1 MSTLPNIKFSHVGLY
16 VHDLAKMEQFYRT
29 TLGLIITD
37 RGELSG
43 RELVFM
49 TRDAEE
55 HHQLVLASGRDGALD
70 AKVLNQVSFRMETL
84 SDLRDFHDLLS
95 EKKDISDLVTIN
107 HGLAWSIY
115 FKDPEGNRIEVFVNS
130 PWYVKQ
136 PIADP
141 LDLNLSDAEITR
153 QTELDYQTYPGFQP
167 RSQWQKK
174 LKNQLDV

>member
-1 MSTLPNIKFSHVGLY
+1 MKFSHVGLY

-29 TLGLIITD
+29 TLGLVITD
-37 RGELSG
+37 RGELPG

-49 TRDAEE
+49 SRDAEE
-55 HHQLVLASGRDGALD
+55 HHQLVLASGRDGARNV
-70 AKVLNQVSFRMETL
+70 KVLNQVSFRVETL

-95 EKKDISDLVTIN
+95 GKNGISDLVPIN

-115 FKDPEGNRIEVFVNS
+115 FKDPEGNRIEVFVDS
-130 PWYVKQ
+130 PWYVEQ

-153 QTELDYQTYPGFQP
+153 QTELDYQNYPGFRP

-174 LKNQLDV
+174 LENQLDV

>member
-1 MSTLPNIKFSHVGLY
+1 MLALPYMKFSHVGLY

-29 TLGLIITD
+29 TLGLVITD
-37 RGELSG
+37 RGELPG

-49 TRDAEE
+49 SRDAEE
-55 HHQLVLASGRDGALD
+55 HHQLVLASGRDGAPD
-70 AKVLNQVSFRMETL
+70 VKVLNQVSFSMETL

-95 EKKDISDLVTIN
+95 KKKEISDLVPIN

-115 FKDPEGNRIEVFVNS
+115 FKDPEGNRIEVFVNT

-153 QTELDYQTYPGFQP
+153 RTELDYQNYPGFQT
-167 RSQWQKK
+167 RSQWKK
-174 LKNQLDV
+174 RLQSQLDI

>member
-1 MSTLPNIKFSHVGLY
+1 MKFSHVGLY

-29 TLGLIITD
+29 TLGLVITD
-37 RGELSG
+37 RGELPG

-49 TRDAEE
+49 SRDAEE
-55 HHQLVLASGRDGALD
+55 HHQLVLASGRDGARNV
-70 AKVLNQVSFRMETL
+70 KVLNQVSFRVETL
-84 SDLRDFHDLLS
+84 SDLLDFHDLLS
-95 EKKDISDLVTIN
+95 GKNGISDLVPIN

-115 FKDPEGNRIEVFVNS
+115 FKDPEGNRIEVFVDS
-130 PWYVKQ
+130 PWYVEQ

-153 QTELDYQTYPGFQP
+153 QTELDYQNYPGFQP

-174 LKNQLDV
+174 LENQLDV

>member
-1 MSTLPNIKFSHVGLY
+1 MPTLPNMKFSHVGLY

-29 TLGLIITD
+29 TLGLVITD
-37 RGELSG
+37 RGELPG

-49 TRDAEE
+49 SRDAEE
-55 HHQLVLASGRDGALD
+55 HHQLVLASGRDGARNV
-70 AKVLNQVSFRMETL
+70 KVLNQVSFRVETL

-95 EKKDISDLVTIN
+95 GKNGISDLVPIN

-115 FKDPEGNRIEVFVNS
+115 FKDPEGNRIEVFVDS
-130 PWYVKQ
+130 PWYVEQ

-153 QTELDYQTYPGFQP
+153 QTELDYQNYPGFQP

-174 LKNQLDV
+174 LENQLDV